1 MEEFVGKIVGKLR
14 YHDWLTRL
22 ILSLIAAHYVLAI
35 NEPEPFLEF
44 IQLPAYPAL
53 LLQNWLIAF
62 LIFSLIYKITRWLDI
77 KFPWTDNLVHRAL
90 FQILLGF
97 LIPSFILFFLAY
109 LFFRVNGMDM
119 METNYLKLEWWFS
132 ILFVILVNCYYIIRY
147 LIRYTLIQEDDKS
160 TLGDLDSEAGLIVK
174 YGNELIR
181 LPDHEINYIRTAG
194 KLVVVFASDGQQYP
208 TDKAIKT
215 LITELDRDQFYKIHR
230 STIVNRNIV
239 LGYGLASSN
248 RLKLKT
254 TVEEEFYVSNSAKDG
269 FKEWWEGD

>member
-22 ILSLIAAHYVLAI
+22 ILSIIAAHYVLAI

-62 LIFSLIYKITRWLDI
+62 LIFSLIYKITRWLDV
-77 KFPWTDNLVHRAL
+77 KFPWTDNIVHRAL

-109 LFFRVNGMDM
+109 LFFRVNGIEM

-147 LIRYTLIQEDDKS
+147 LIRHTLIQGDDK
-160 TLGDLDSEAGLIVK
+160 AGLIIK
-174 YGNELIR
+174 YGNELMR

-215 LITELDRDQFYKIHR
+215 LIAELDRHQFYKIHR

-254 TVEEEFYVSNSAKDG
+254 TVEEEFYVSKSARAD
-269 FKEWWEGD
+269 FKKWWEGE